1 MSIGSVIGKYAIKAA
16 GVAGAGLLAY
26 DAHKR
31 GVGQA
36 EIQKN
41 KKKFEALD
49 YYWDNSRNMP
59 SASHVNAKLKDK
71 LFDLE
76 LRNNL
81 RNFVNKGIGYVSGF
95 CNMVAE
101 DIVPWGLSAAAIF
114 LKGSKKV
121 PAPTALD
128 PSAVKTVMTNRSKVA
143 AIGLGAYAL
152 YAFAKNVCGFGV
164 SDKKPY

>member
-16 GVAGAGLLAY
+16 GAAGVGLLAY

-36 EIQKN
+36 DIQRN

-49 YYWDNSRNMP
+49 YYWENSRNMP

-71 LFDLE
+71 LFDFE
-76 LRNNL
+76 LHNNF
-81 RNFVNKGIGYVSGF
+81 RSFVNKGIGYVSGF
-95 CNMVAE
+95 CNMVTE
-101 DIVPWGLSAAAIF
+101 DIVPWGLSTAAI
-114 LKGSKKV
+114 LTKGTAAKV
-121 PAPTALD
+121 SGAALG
-128 PSAVKTVMTNRSKVA
+128 V
-143 AIGLGAYAL
+143 YAL